1 MSDSMDLD
9 TQWADVRSRSLDEA
23 VWFRSVLE
31 AAGIEALI
39 PDEHTLGLP
48 LSSET
53 EPGTVRLLVRATD
66 LERALEILAGSP
78 MPLD

>member
-1 MSDSMDLD
+1 MDSETHWVDL
-9 TQWADVRSRSLDEA
+9 RSRSLDEA
-23 VWFRSVLE
+23 LWFRSVLE

-48 LSSET
+48 LASET
-53 EPGTVRLLVRATD
+53 EPGTVRLLVNGSD
-66 LERALEILAGSP
+66 LEKAVELLAASP